1 MKIRIIITSLVLLFT
16 MISRNCYSQDLI
28 ILNTGDEIQS
38 IVKEVGINII
48 KYKKFEN
55 QQGPVYTIEK
65 SKVFMIKYQN
75 GSKDVFTEQS
85 NKNPIPKTDSIIVSS
100 SPKASVPKAPEYL
113 TYKLGVKKNKVKLTN
128 AEVRSIYANCP
139 EALNLFNGGVGLHGV
154 ASTLTWLEIGM
165 MFLTGYAQN
174 NLDLIPGATKQSVTK
189 RGLSIIGG
197 MMVVGISC
205 NIGGHQKKKKSVV
218 AYNEVI
224 KKTFE
229 DIK

>member
-113 TYKLGVKKNKVKLTN
+113 TYKLGVKKNKFKTG
-128 AEVRSIYANCP
+128 
-139 EALNLFNGGVGLHGV
+139 LFL
-154 ASTLTWLEIGM
+154 
-165 MFLTGYAQN
+165 
-174 NLDLIPGATKQSVTK
+174 
-189 RGLSIIGG
+189 GLS
-197 MMVVGISC
+197 
-205 NIGGHQKKKKSVV
+205 
-218 AYNEVI
+218 AYWGVI
-224 KKTFE
+224 LLGTLIQFN
-229 DIK
+229 